1 MKVSREII
9 IAPSLLS
16 SDFSHLA
23 EEVEALD
30 AAGCEYVHFD
40 CMDGHFTDQ
49 VTYGPMVAKALRPY
63 TERIFDCHL
72 MFTNPEKHLEYF
84 AEAGADNILFHYEV
98 TAEPEVLLERIHA
111 LGCRAGLVL
120 NPDTPVSVVEPLL
133 GLCEAV
139 MLMGV
144 YVGYSGQSYIPE
156 TTQRIAEL
164 RALIDAGGHE
174 TLIEHDG
181 GLNEDTAE
189 EIVRAGTDIFVSG
202 SFLFAHREGYGA
214 AVRYL
219 RDLAARVG

>member
-1 MKVSREII
+1 MTMGRDII
-9 IAPSLLS
+9 MAPSLLS
-16 SDFSHLA
+16 SDFSRLA
-23 EEVEALD
+23 EEVKALD

-40 CMDGHFTDQ
+40 CMDGHFTEQ

-63 TERIFDCHL
+63 TDRIFDCHL
-72 MFTNPEKHLEYF
+72 MFTNPEKHLEHF

-98 TAEPEVLLERIHA
+98 TAEPEVLLQRIRD

-120 NPDTPVSVVEPLL
+120 NPDTPVSVAQPLL
-133 GLCEAV
+133 ELCDTA
-139 MLMGV
+139 MIMGV

-164 RALIDAGGHE
+164 RALIDAGGHD

-202 SFLFAHREGYGA
+202 SFLFAHPDGYGA
-214 AVRYL
+214 AVRFL
-219 RDLAARVG
+219 RELAARVG